1 MRIPDNKLVSRDRMT
16 CLAFLLTDLLVELS
30 SPLLQGVRLFLDGG
44 GPQLD
49 IDSLR
54 LTLGSP
60 GSGRRFFEGAA
71 GRRVTA
77 LGPLALRYGQG
88 SPRAIEH
95 SFRVLRRI
103 DVLRRT
109 DRDLDRGD
117 FFVLHL
123 LSSGHGRHGK
133 EHARSTRVIPRIE
146 KVLRVFMATFQCNLR
161 TNSSPAE
168 APP

>member
-71 GRRVTA
+71 GRRGTA
-77 LGPLALRYGQG
+77 LGPLALRYGPGRPPATQ
-88 SPRAIEH
+88 H
-95 SFRVLRRI
+95 SFPV
-103 DVLRRT
+103 
-109 DRDLDRGD
+109 
-117 FFVLHL
+117 
-123 LSSGHGRHGK
+123 
-133 EHARSTRVIPRIE
+133 
-146 KVLRVFMATFQCNLR
+146 
-161 TNSSPAE
+161 
-168 APP
+168 